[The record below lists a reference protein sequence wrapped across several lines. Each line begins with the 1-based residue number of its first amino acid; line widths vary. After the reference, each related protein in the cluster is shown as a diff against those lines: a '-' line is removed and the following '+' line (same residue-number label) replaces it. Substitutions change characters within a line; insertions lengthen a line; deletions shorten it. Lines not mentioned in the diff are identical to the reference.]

1 MRFDNRAAKPKNITD
16 DNYNEKF
23 DTISCPH
30 CDSTLARRY
39 VMPECFC
46 YVCGGQFGKVVLK
59 RDFYSDDS
67 WLDALAGLED

>member
-1 MRFDNRAAKPKNITD
+1 MRYDNRKAKPKNITD
-16 DNYNEKF
+16 ENYNEKY

-30 CDSTLARRY
+30 CGCTLARRY
-39 VMPECFC
+39 VMSDCFC

-67 WLDALAGLED
+67 WLDALDGLED